1 MINLINFTFV
11 TILTVFLLN
20 FKKFSKENLILF
32 ILSIS
37 LLPGRFKTLS
47 INDIYFYKLFIL
59 FFLLPILAQQIK
71 EHFFCKKIKRIII
84 INYTINL
91 YFDFLF

>member
-32 ILSIS
+32 ILSIYL

-59 FFLLPILAQQIK
+59 
-71 EHFFCKKIKRIII
+71 
-84 INYTINL
+84 
-91 YFDFLF
+91 